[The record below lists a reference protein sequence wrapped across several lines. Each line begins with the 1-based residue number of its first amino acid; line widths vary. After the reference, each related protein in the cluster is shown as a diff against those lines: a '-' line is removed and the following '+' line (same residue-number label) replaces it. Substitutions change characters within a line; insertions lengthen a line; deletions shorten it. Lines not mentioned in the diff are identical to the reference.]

1 MITISDFKRLIRPL
15 QNKIFLLIGRAL
27 ISAIDNSEGTQK
39 LSISLLQNENLSGVE
54 KLQDY
59 GFENYP
65 KPGAE
70 GVALFLNGNRNQG
83 IVVVVHDRRY
93 RPSDLVEGEVIVYT
107 DEDLTSQ
114 DDRIH
119 FKRGKIHRHKNNQH
133 LVDAIVKAIFTTP
146 LFQVDCNQHVINA
159 AISDI
164 ITTPLFRVTGGT
176 VELAAQATLKKLVNE
191 EFITLFN
198 SHVHSGVES
207 GPSNTGVPTVTA
219 GAAQQTINTK
229 AS

>member
-1 MITISDFKRLIRPL
+1 MITISDFKRLIRSL

-54 KLQDY
+54 RLENY
-59 GFENYP
+59 GFTSYP

-83 IVVVVHDRRY
+83 IVIVVHDRRY
-93 RPSDLVEGEVIVYT
+93 KPTDHLEGESIVYT
-107 DEDLTSQ
+107 DEDAAAL

-119 FKRGKIHRHKNNQH
+119 LKRGKIHQHKSNQH
-133 LVDAIVKAIFTTP
+133 LINSIVSAIFTTP
-146 LFQVDCNQHVINA
+146 LFQ
-159 AISDI
+159 
-164 ITTPLFRVTGGT
+164 VTGGT

-191 EFITLFN
+191 EFVTLFN
-198 SHVHSGVES
+198 GHKHSGVDS
-207 GPSNTGVPTVTA
+207 GSSDTGVPTVAA
-219 GAAQQTINTK
+219 GAAQQTFNTT